1 MHESA
6 LARDLWDRI
15 RVHAE
20 SNKLAAITA
29 VTVVV
34 GEHAGVDKEFLR
46 HSLQDHCFPGTSAAG
61 ATLKLVDEQVA
72 LSCSRCGTRRIGDM
86 DETLSCGKC
95 GSRDFE
101 IIAGKDVYVREIE
114 GE

>member
-20 SNKLAAITA
+20 SNKLAAI
-29 VTVVV
+29 
-34 GEHAGVDKEFLR
+34 
-46 HSLQDHCFPGTSAAG
+46 
-61 ATLKLVDEQVA
+61 